1 MLIVHRLTNWYLIR
15 NIVPYILSPFLLFTG
30 QLIVFLIKAYKVDS
44 ELEMD
49 TVNAAPV
56 VEKDTTDVETS
67 LDSSHLCKKIQKKVP
82 KRIHKA
88 EREKLKREHLNEL
101 FLGLADALELSEQMN
116 GKASVLSE
124 AARFVKDMLSQIKHM
139 RTENTTLLSESQYLS
154 VEKKELQDENS
165 ALEAEIS
172 KLQSEVKAREA
183 ETNLDLNLA
192 PPEVQN
198 TEFASQNS
206 YMRLPASEHAFQ
218 QSQIMNPFYVLPLS
232 SNPQAYPAPDAA
244 DSVATPTSTV
254 KKPQPRYPAP
264 TDGWPS
270 QIFEKRPPLL
280 RQEVQD
286 GA

>member
-1 MLIVHRLTNWYLIR
+1 
-15 NIVPYILSPFLLFTG
+15 
-30 QLIVFLIKAYKVDS
+30 
-44 ELEMD
+44 MD
-49 TVNAAPV
+49 TENPAPT
-56 VEKDTTDVETS
+56 VEKDTTDAETS
-67 LDSSHLCKKIQKKVP
+67 LDSSHLVKKIQKKVP

-88 EREKLKREHLNEL
+88 EREKMKREHLNEL

-124 AARFVKDMLSQIKHM
+124 AARFVKDMLSQIKHL

-154 VEKKELQDENS
+154 VEKKELEDENTV
-165 ALEAEIS
+165 LEAEIS

-192 PPEVQN
+192 PPESQH
-198 TEFASQNS
+198 TEFASQTN

-218 QSQIMNPFYVLPLS
+218 QSQIMNPVYVFPLS

-244 DSVATPTSTV
+244 DSMAMPTSTV
-254 KKPQPRYPAP
+254 KKPQPRYPTP
-264 TDGWPS
+264 TDMWPS
-270 QIFEKRPPLL
+270 QILEKRPQLL

>member
-1 MLIVHRLTNWYLIR
+1 
-15 NIVPYILSPFLLFTG
+15 
-30 QLIVFLIKAYKVDS
+30 
-44 ELEMD
+44 MD
-49 TVNAAPV
+49 TENPAPV
-56 VEKDTTDVETS
+56 IEKDTTDVETS
-67 LDSSHLCKKIQKKVP
+67 LDSSHIGKKIQKKVP
-82 KRIHKA
+82 RRIHKA

-124 AARFVKDMLSQIKHM
+124 TARFVKDMLSQIKHL

-172 KLQSEVKAREA
+172 KLQSQVKAREV

-192 PPEVQN
+192 PPEIQRA
-198 TEFASQNS
+198 EFALQNN
-206 YMRLPASEHAFQ
+206 YMRLPASENAFQ
-218 QSQIMNPFYVLPLS
+218 QSQIMNPFYVYPLS
-232 SNPQAYPAPDAA
+232 SNPHAYPAPDAA
-244 DSVATPTSTV
+244 DSAGMPTSTV
-254 KKPQPRYPAP
+254 KKPQPRYPTP
-264 TDGWPS
+264 TDVWPS
-270 QIFEKRPPLL
+270 EIFEKQPRLL

>member
-1 MLIVHRLTNWYLIR
+1 
-15 NIVPYILSPFLLFTG
+15 
-30 QLIVFLIKAYKVDS
+30 
-44 ELEMD
+44 MD
-49 TVNAAPV
+49 TENPAPV
-56 VEKDTTDVETS
+56 VENDKDTTDVETS
-67 LDSSHLCKKIQKKVP
+67 LDSSHIGKKIQMKVP

-101 FLGLADALELSEQMN
+101 FHGLADALELSDQMN
-116 GKASVLSE
+116 GKASVLNE
-124 AARFVKDMLSQIKHM
+124 AARFVKDMLSQIKHL

-172 KLQSEVKAREA
+172 KLQSEVKTREA

-192 PPEVQN
+192 PPEMEQ
-198 TEFASQNS
+198 TEFASSNN

-218 QSQIMNPFYVLPLS
+218 QSQIMNPFYVFPLS
-232 SNPQAYPAPDAA
+232 SNPQAYPAPDSA
-244 DSVATPTSTV
+244 DSPVTPTPTV
-254 KKPQPRYPAP
+254 KKPQPRYPSP
-264 TDGWPS
+264 TDVWPS
-270 QIFEKRPPLL
+270 QIFETRPGLL

>member
-1 MLIVHRLTNWYLIR
+1 
-15 NIVPYILSPFLLFTG
+15 
-30 QLIVFLIKAYKVDS
+30 
-44 ELEMD
+44 MD
-49 TVNAAPV
+49 TENPAPV
-56 VEKDTTDVETS
+56 VENDKDSTDVETS
-67 LDSSHLCKKIQKKVP
+67 LDSSHLGKKIQKKVP

-124 AARFVKDMLSQIKHM
+124 AARFVKDMLSQIKHL

-172 KLQSEVKAREA
+172 KLQSEVKTREA

-192 PPEVQN
+192 PPEIQHI
-198 TEFASQNS
+198 EFASQNN

-218 QSQIMNPFYVLPLS
+218 QSQIMNPFYVFPLS

-244 DSVATPTSTV
+244 DSPAMPTPTV
-254 KKPQPRYPAP
+254 KKPQPRYPSP
-264 TDGWPS
+264 TDVWPS
-270 QIFEKRPPLL
+270 QIFETRPGLL